1 MSRQRS
7 RSHPQACHDSG
18 HLGSRVDFQAN
29 SVLKISHHVP
39 SVMLACCG
47 CNLPA
52 PWQSNNELQCFRC
65 DRTWIGRAAGWDRS
79 RQRRWY
85 CATCLLGLT
94 WEVNR
99 ENAQQ
104 HICSSCRDFV
114 NRFNTPP
121 PPPSTPSPYA
131 ARLSPQVQQP
141 SAILRLGER
150 VKLQNLQLKA
160 YLNDRKGECI
170 RLLDSGRCEV
180 RLDTGEVLAV
190 KPANLEIE
198 LEARVTK
205 GDRVV
210 NSEEGDFGNAYDGET
225 GSGVEGTRP
234 AGFVLQDLRQDSVL
248 PSLVSHR
255 IFAPRDDGYA
265 ERETYRA
272 IDAFSYG
279 ACDGYLSV
287 AKDDEISVYYWE
299 GADDSEPSGWC
310 YGECRRSVGWLP
322 QRVVSYSF

>member
-1 MSRQRS
+1 MIAWSSLR
-7 RSHPQACHDSG
+7 
-18 HLGSRVDFQAN
+18 
-29 SVLKISHHVP
+29 K
-39 SVMLACCG
+39 
-47 CNLPA
+47 
-52 PWQSNNELQCFRC
+52 
-65 DRTWIGRAAGWDRS
+65 
-79 RQRRWY
+79 
-85 CATCLLGLT
+85 ATLC
-94 WEVNR
+94 
-99 ENAQQ
+99 
-104 HICSSCRDFV
+104 
-114 NRFNTPP
+114 
-121 PPPSTPSPYA
+121 
-131 ARLSPQVQQP
+131 
-141 SAILRLGER
+141 
-150 VKLQNLQLKA
+150 
-160 YLNDRKGECI
+160 
-170 RLLDSGRCEV
+170 
-180 RLDTGEVLAV
+180 
-190 KPANLEIE
+190 
-198 LEARVTK
+198 
-205 GDRVV
+205 
-210 NSEEGDFGNAYDGET
+210 NAYDGEGSGIAFAET

>member
-1 MSRQRS
+1 MQ
-7 RSHPQACHDSG
+7 QA
-18 HLGSRVDFQAN
+18 
-29 SVLKISHHVP
+29 
-39 SVMLACCG
+39 
-47 CNLPA
+47 
-52 PWQSNNELQCFRC
+52 
-65 DRTWIGRAAGWDRS
+65 
-79 RQRRWY
+79 
-85 CATCLLGLT
+85 
-94 WEVNR
+94 
-99 ENAQQ
+99 
-104 HICSSCRDFV
+104 
-114 NRFNTPP
+114 
-121 PPPSTPSPYA
+121 
-131 ARLSPQVQQP
+131 

-170 RLLDSGRCEV
+170 RLLDSGRWEV

-210 NSEEGDFGNAYDGET
+210 NSEEGDFGNAYDGEGSGVAFAET

-265 ERETYRA
+265 ERETCRA

-279 ACDGYLSV
+279 AGYGYLSV

-310 YGECRRSVGWLP
+310 YGESRRGVGWLP
-322 QRVVSYSF
+322 QRVVSCQYSF